1 MDYGCGY
8 GFDAEVNNW
17 ESYDPYYNDIKI
29 EGLFDTIVCTNVLSA
44 VSSKIRKEIIENIQE
59 LLEDYGLAYLIAPR
73 NIPKKGKYSNFQ
85 RRPQNYVI
93 LSLKSIYNDKNL
105 EIYELKKDDKYV
117 DKTHNIGEKK

>member
-1 MDYGCGY
+1 M
-8 GFDAEVNNW
+8 
-17 ESYDPYYNDIKI
+17 
-29 EGLFDTIVCTNVLSA
+29 
-44 VSSKIRKEIIENIQE
+44 
-59 LLEDYGLAYLIAPR
+59 LEDYGLAYLIAPR